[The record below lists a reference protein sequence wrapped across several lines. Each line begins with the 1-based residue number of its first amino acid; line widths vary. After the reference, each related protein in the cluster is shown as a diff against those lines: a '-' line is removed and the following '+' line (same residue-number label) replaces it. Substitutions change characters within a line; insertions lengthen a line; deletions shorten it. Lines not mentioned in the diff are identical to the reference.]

1 MDFNYWE
8 QYYLKQN
15 AELMPSLFAHY
26 VADLLKDTH
35 SDIVELGCGNGR
47 DSVFFAKQGHNV
59 DAIDQCYNEICFLIK
74 QYQDIDNLDFRCDD
88 FTDLVDDEPYD
99 VVYSRFTLHS
109 VNKEQEKRTLEWAY
123 RNLKKG
129 GLLCIEVRGQKNEI
143 YKVGEP
149 VENDADAFI
158 LDNHYRRFLNFN
170 NLCDDLKNLGFS
182 LDFAAEDK
190 DFAPYNGQNE
200 TYIRVIARK

>member
-74 QYQDIDNLDFRCDD
+74 QHQGIDNLDFRCDD

-149 VENDADAFI
+149 VENDTDAFI

>member
-8 QYYLKQN
+8 QYYSKQN
-15 AELMPSLFAHY
+15 AELVPSLFAHY
-26 VADLLKDTH
+26 VAELLGEKKAE
-35 SDIVELGCGNGR
+35 IVELGCGNGR
-47 DSVFFAKQGHNV
+47 DSVYFAREGHSV
-59 DAIDQCYNEICFLIK
+59 DAIDQCYNEICFLMK
-74 QYQDIDNLDFRCDD
+74 QYQHLDNLDFRCDD
-88 FTDLVDDEPYD
+88 FTDMVDDEPYD

-109 VNKEQEKRTLEWAY
+109 ISKEQQKRTLEWTY
-123 RNLKKG
+123 RNLRKD

-143 YKVGEP
+143 YKVGEAVP
-149 VENDADAFI
+149 NEADAYI
-158 LDNHYRRFLNFN
+158 LDNHYRRFLNFDS
-170 NLCDDLKNLGFS
+170 LCEDLKKLGFT

>member
-59 DAIDQCYNEICFLIK
+59 DAIDQCYNEICFLINR
-74 QYQDIDNLDFRCDD
+74 YQHIDNLDFRCDD

-129 GLLCIEVRGQKNEI
+129 GFLCIEVRGQKNEI

-149 VENDADAFI
+149 VENEDDAYI
-158 LDNHYRRFLNFN
+158 LDNHYRRFLNFDR
-170 NLCDDLKNLGFS
+170 LCDDLKKLGFA

>member
-47 DSVFFAKQGHNV
+47 DSVFFAKRGHNV

-74 QYQDIDNLDFRCDD
+74 QYQGIDNLDFRCDD

-109 VNKEQEKRTLEWAY
+109 VNKEREKRTLEWAY

-149 VENDADAFI
+149 VENDTDAFI

-182 LDFAAEDK
+182 LDSAAEDK

>member
-15 AELMPSLFAHY
+15 AELMPSFFAHY

-59 DAIDQCYNEICFLIK
+59 HAIDQCYNEICFLIN
-74 QYQDIDNLDFRCDD
+74 QYQHIDNLDFRCDD
-88 FTDLVDDEPYD
+88 FTDLVDDDPYD

-149 VENDADAFI
+149 VENEDDAYI
-158 LDNHYRRFLNFN
+158 LDNHYRRFLNFDR
-170 NLCDDLKNLGFS
+170 LCDDLKKLGFS
-182 LDFAAEDK
+182 LVFAAEDK

>member
-15 AELMPSLFAHY
+15 AELMPSMFAHY
-26 VADLLKDTH
+26 VANLLKNKH
-35 SDIVELGCGNGR
+35 ADILELGCGNGR

-59 DAIDQCYNEICFLIK
+59 DAIDQCYNEICFLMN
-74 QYQDIDNLDFRCDD
+74 QYKNIENLDFICDD
-88 FTDLVDDEPYD
+88 FTDMVDDKLYD

-109 VNKEQEKRTLEWAY
+109 VSDEQEKHTLQWAY
-123 RNLKKG
+123 RNLKKD

-143 YKVGEP
+143 YKMGEA
-149 VENDADAFI
+149 VENEEDAFI
-158 LDNHYRRFLNFN
+158 YNNHYRHFLNFN
-170 NLCDDLKNLGFS
+170 NLCDDLKKLGFF

-190 DFAPYNGQNE
+190 GFAPFNGQNE

>member
-26 VADLLKDTH
+26 VAGLLGDRKV
-35 SDIVELGCGNGR
+35 DIVELGCGNGR
-47 DSVFFAKQGHNV
+47 DSIFFAKEGHNV
-59 DAIDQCYNEICFLIK
+59 DAIDQCYNEICFLIN
-74 QYQDIDNLDFRCDD
+74 QYQHIDNLDFRCDD
-88 FTDLVDDEPYD
+88 FTDMVDDEPYD

-109 VNKEQEKRTLEWAY
+109 VSKDWAY
-123 RNLKKG
+123 RNLAKD

-143 YKVGEP
+143 YKLGEP
-149 VENDADAFI
+149 VDNEPDAYI
-158 LDNHYRRFLNFN
+158 YDNHYRRFLNFK
-170 NLCDDLKNLGFS
+170 NLCDELKKIGFS

-190 DFAPYNGQNE
+190 DCAFQRP
-200 TYIRVIARK
+200 K